1 MRDEKASPGEGV
13 RKMGRETTT
22 SGYDFAADRLLV
34 EDGRTDLALGK
45 PIDVEKLLDAFAEV
59 IEIAEG
65 LTRELF

>member
-1 MRDEKASPGEGV
+1 
-13 RKMGRETTT
+13 MGRETTT